1 MSDSQRTRTARAIA
15 NDAAIRDSAISEIL
29 RVGVDRVSLRD
40 VGKHAGLTHGATYAR
55 YEDVNELLVDLW
67 ESKLRLSAIA
77 MFERSVEAVEA
88 PNEKTVHALF
98 DLIREARP
106 EDVAMVQVLLI
117 SRRIPIL
124 YEEVEPFIK
133 NYLEPDE
140 DLTLHSSAI
149 FTRALT
155 LFSLAMVRVFT
166 DSQFGADC
174 AFHEALERVLVAT
187 LNIDP
192 ANVALIEAYTRDEAD
207 VLAPDD
213 DFQAQLAYSTYDAV
227 GKSGYH
233 GATISRIARRADCS
247 PGAIYK
253 SHSSKEDLVVA
264 AFRDIVG
271 SRWIH
276 VSDFVDILE
285 EGNMSKLLHYEA
297 SDHNALRRNFTLEA
311 VLAAA
316 HNEKLRDTVL
326 GQLRELEAL
335 IPGLVV
341 VDDTEKECLAHM
353 VRSISSVAVGV
364 SWLASITKTAESLDF
379 NQFAEP
385 FRLALLSDCVPTWDQ
400 ISQQIR
406 ALAAN
411 ASAQRSRVAP

>member
-1 MSDSQRTRTARAIA
+1 MSGSQRTRTSRAVA
-15 NDAAIRDSAISEIL
+15 NDAAIRDSAINEIL

-67 ESKLRLSAIA
+67 ETRLCRSAIA
-77 MFERSVEAVEA
+77 MFERAVEAVET
-88 PNEKTVHALF
+88 PNEHTIGALF
-98 DLIREARP
+98 DLVRASRP
-106 EDVAMVQVLLI
+106 DDAAMVQVLLI

-124 YEEVEPFIK
+124 YEEIEPFVQ

-140 DLTLHSSAI
+140 NLTLHSSAI

-155 LFSLAMVRVFT
+155 LFSLTMVHVFA
-166 DSQFGADC
+166 DSQFGLDRDYD
-174 AFHEALERVLVAT
+174 EVLERILVNT
-187 LNIDP
+187 LKVDP
-192 ANVALIEAYTRDEAD
+192 TEVTAIEQYVQHDRFEIS
-207 VLAPDD
+207 PGD
-213 DFQAQLAYSTYDAV
+213 DFRSQLAFSTYDAV

-253 SHSSKEDLVVA
+253 MHSSKEDLVVA
-264 AFRDIVG
+264 VFSDIIG
-271 SRWIH
+271 SRWMH
-276 VSDFVDILE
+276 ASDFVDILE
-285 EGNMSKLLHYEA
+285 GGNLSGLLRYEA
-297 SDHNALRRNFTLEA
+297 SAHNALRRNFTLET

-316 HNEKLRDTVL
+316 HNDKLRDAVV

-341 VDDTEKECLAHM
+341 VDADEKKCLRHM

-364 SWLASITKTAESLDF
+364 SWLASITKTTETLDF

-385 FRLALLSDCVPTWDQ
+385 FRLALLSDCVPTWQQ
-400 ISQQIR
+400 ISLQMRGLIGEQP
-406 ALAAN
+406 
-411 ASAQRSRVAP
+411 S

>member
-1 MSDSQRTRTARAIA
+1 MSGSQRTRTARAVA
-15 NDAAIRDSAISEIL
+15 NDAAIRDSAINEIL

-67 ESKLRLSAIA
+67 ETRLCRSAIA
-77 MFERSVEAVEA
+77 MFERSVEAVET
-88 PNEKTVHALF
+88 PNEHTVGALF
-98 DLIREARP
+98 DLVRETRP
-106 EDVAMVQVLLI
+106 DDAAMVQVLLI

-124 YEEVEPFIK
+124 YEEVEPFVT

-140 DLTLHSSAI
+140 DLTLHSNAI

-155 LFSLAMVRVFT
+155 LFSLTMVHVFAN
-166 DSQFGADC
+166 SQFGVDRNY
-174 AFHEALERVLVAT
+174 HEVLERILVNT
-187 LNIDP
+187 LKIDP
-192 ANVALIEAYTRDEAD
+192 VD
-207 VLAPDD
+207 VTESEEYVQDGRFEISPGD
-213 DFQAQLAYSTYDAV
+213 DFRSQLAFSTYDAV

-253 SHSSKEDLVVA
+253 SHSSKEELVVA
-264 AFRDIVG
+264 VFSDIIG
-271 SRWIH
+271 SRWMH

-285 EGNMSKLLHYEA
+285 AGSLSGLLRYEA
-297 SDHNALRRNFTLEA
+297 SDQNALRRNFTLET

-316 HNEKLRDTVL
+316 HNDKLRDAVV

-341 VDDTEKECLAHM
+341 VDDDEKECLRHM

-364 SWLASITKTAESLDF
+364 SWLASITRTTESLDF

-385 FRLALLSDCVPTWDQ
+385 FRLALLSDCVPTW
-400 ISQQIR
+400 QQI
-406 ALAAN
+406 ALQMRGLVDEQPA
-411 ASAQRSRVAP
+411 

>member
-1 MSDSQRTRTARAIA
+1 MSGSQRTRTARAVA
-15 NDAAIRDSAISEIL
+15 NDAAIRDSAINEIL

-67 ESKLRLSAIA
+67 ETRLCRSAIA
-77 MFERSVEAVEA
+77 MFERSVEAVET
-88 PNEKTVHALF
+88 PNEQTVGALF
-98 DLIREARP
+98 DMVREARP
-106 EDVAMVQVLLI
+106 DDAAMVQVLLI

-124 YEEVEPFIK
+124 FEEVEPFVR

-140 DLTLHSSAI
+140 DLTLQSSAI

-155 LFSLAMVRVFT
+155 LFSLTMVHVFA
-166 DSQFGADC
+166 DSQFGSDRGY
-174 AFHEALERVLVAT
+174 HEVLERILVNT

-192 ANVALIEAYTRDEAD
+192 ADVATIEANVEAERFEIS
-207 VLAPDD
+207 PGD
-213 DFQAQLAYSTYDAV
+213 DFRSQLAYSTYDAV

-253 SHSSKEDLVVA
+253 THSSKEELVVA
-264 AFRDIVG
+264 VFSDIIG
-271 SRWIH
+271 SRWMN

-285 EGNMSKLLHYEA
+285 AGNLSSLLRYEA
-297 SDHNALRRNFTLEA
+297 SDYNALRRNFTLET

-316 HNEKLRDTVL
+316 HNDKLREAVL
-326 GQLRELEAL
+326 AQLQVLEAL

-341 VDDTEKECLAHM
+341 VDDDEKECLRHM

-364 SWLASITKTAESLDF
+364 SWLASITKTTASLDF

-385 FRLALLSDCVPTWDQ
+385 FRRALLSDCVPTWAQ
-400 ISQQIR
+400 ISLQMR
-406 ALAAN
+406 GLVDKRPA
-411 ASAQRSRVAP
+411 

>member
-1 MSDSQRTRTARAIA
+1 MSGSQRTRTARAVA
-15 NDAAIRDSAISEIL
+15 NDAAIRDSAINEIL

-40 VGKHAGLTHGATYAR
+40 VGQHAGLTHGATYAR

-67 ESKLRLSAIA
+67 ETRLCRGAIA
-77 MFERSVEAVEA
+77 MFERSVEAVET
-88 PNEKTVHALF
+88 PNEQTVGALF
-98 DLIREARP
+98 DLVRETRP
-106 EDVAMVQVLLI
+106 ADAAMVQVLLT

-124 YEEVEPFIK
+124 YEEVEPFVT

-155 LFSLAMVRVFT
+155 LFSLTLVHVFA
-166 DSQFGADC
+166 DSQFGVDRHY
-174 AFHEALERVLVAT
+174 HEALERILVTT
-187 LNIDP
+187 LKTDP
-192 ANVALIEAYTRDEAD
+192 VDGAASDEYVQD
-207 VLAPDD
+207 ERFEISPGD
-213 DFQAQLAYSTYDAV
+213 DFRSQLAFSTYDAV

-264 AFRDIVG
+264 VFSDLIG
-271 SRWIH
+271 SRWMH

-285 EGNMSKLLHYEA
+285 AGNLSDLLRYEA
-297 SDHNALRRNFTLEA
+297 SDHNALRRNFTLET

-316 HNEKLRDTVL
+316 HNDKLREAVV

-335 IPGLVV
+335 IPGLVAV
-341 VDDTEKECLAHM
+341 NDEEKACLRHM
-353 VRSISSVAVGV
+353 VRSISSIAVGV
-364 SWLASITKTAESLDF
+364 SWLASVTKTTKSLDF

-385 FRLALLSDCVPTWDQ
+385 FRLALLRDCVPTWQQ
-400 ISQQIR
+400 ISLQMRGLIDEQP
-406 ALAAN
+406 A
-411 ASAQRSRVAP
+411 

>member
-1 MSDSQRTRTARAIA
+1 MSGSQRTRTARAVA
-15 NDAAIRDSAISEIL
+15 NDAAIRDSAINEIL

-67 ESKLRLSAIA
+67 ETRLCRSAIA
-77 MFERSVEAVEA
+77 MFERSVEAVET
-88 PNEKTVHALF
+88 PNEETVGALL
-98 DLIREARP
+98 DLVREARP
-106 EDVAMVQVLLI
+106 DDAAMVQVLLI

-124 YEEVEPFIK
+124 YEEVEPFVT

-155 LFSLAMVRVFT
+155 LFSLTMVHVFA
-166 DSQFGADC
+166 DSQFGIDRSY
-174 AFHEALERVLVAT
+174 HEVLERILVTT
-187 LNIDP
+187 LKTDP
-192 ANVALIEAYTRDEAD
+192 VDGAASDGYVQDERSEIS
-207 VLAPDD
+207 PGD
-213 DFQAQLAYSTYDAV
+213 DFRSQLAFSTYDAV

-264 AFRDIVG
+264 VFSDIIG
-271 SRWIH
+271 SRWMH
-276 VSDFVDILE
+276 LSDFVDILE
-285 EGNMSKLLHYEA
+285 AGNLSGLLHYEA
-297 SDHNALRRNFTLEA
+297 SDHNALRRNFTLET

-316 HNEKLRDTVL
+316 HNDKLREAVV
-326 GQLRELEAL
+326 GQLRELESL
-335 IPGLVV
+335 ITGLVV
-341 VDDTEKECLAHM
+341 VDDEEKACLRHM

-364 SWLASITKTAESLDF
+364 SWLASVTKTTKSLDF

-385 FRLALLSDCVPTWDQ
+385 FRLALLSDCVPTWQQ
-400 ISQQIR
+400 ISLQMR
-406 ALAAN
+406 GLVDEPPA
-411 ASAQRSRVAP
+411 